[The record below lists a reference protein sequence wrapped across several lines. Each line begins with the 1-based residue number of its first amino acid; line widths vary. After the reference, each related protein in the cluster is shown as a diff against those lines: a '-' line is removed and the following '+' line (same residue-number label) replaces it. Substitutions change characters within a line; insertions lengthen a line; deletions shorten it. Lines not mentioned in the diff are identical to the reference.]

1 MFNEC
6 FIVMFIE
13 CSVSVTNQMAH
24 FFMQTDNL
32 NFTVLCICC
41 APLCVILQDMLGSLQ
56 LRLQVLETAITV
68 HENLQ
73 MVWSCFNLKTNK
85 TTTFIQFRPF

>member
-1 MFNEC
+1 
-6 FIVMFIE
+6 
-13 CSVSVTNQMAH
+13 
-24 FFMQTDNL
+24 MQTDNL

-73 MVWSCFNLKTNK
+73 MVWSCFIFFFKQKNIHSVQALLSTVICFLTVTIGMLQASK
-85 TTTFIQFRPF
+85 Q